1 MAIKKSLFDN
11 AFKIQRYFLIISVA
25 VLFVA
30 APSAAWPAI
39 QHTPPGIKNPFDTL
53 RSIPQKNRFSAAETI
68 YKDRS
73 NLRRAQED
81 QAMAAFDALTIL
93 ARSLND
99 KSLECQ
105 VFDMRADYYAV
116 NNGFNPLSIKWYQ
129 QAIDFSAAQNLVY
142 DNGFYLHRMGAYY
155 AIFKHNAQAC
165 RYFLQSQDVFN
176 RVGYRNIPGIG
187 VLLSQ
192 VADFYY
198 ALGDYENARLNL
210 ESALRY
216 MPANAQDRINILN
229 TIGLIYRSYRQF
241 PQAIVYFNKAIAIAA
256 PLKDTVWMGIA
267 EGNIGSVFFLQNQ
280 YKKALPYIQN
290 DYKISFKYG
299 EFQNGVIALLRLV
312 KINID
317 GGEPRKAKQQL
328 DTVQHYLNEDRSDRL
343 DLRADYYNL
352 RSQLC
357 EQLRLPEDAIA
368 YRKKYEEDKDSLTKR
383 NNIAGVERVKL
394 RYEFDK
400 HAAAILKFKTDAR
413 LHELKIWAI
422 VGLLSFLIIIA
433 ILLYYNQRIKQ
444 RKDKALLLAE
454 KKVVDEEL
462 RSAEEALK
470 HFTENLR
477 QKNILIEGFK
487 KEIEQLRSQS
497 ANIDTSKIIG
507 ELLDTHLM
515 TEADW
520 LTFKKL
526 FTKVYPGFFIS
537 LNKKYPLLSDTEIR
551 MLTLIKLGLNNT
563 EMANMLGITI
573 DGILKS
579 KQRLRKK
586 IDISTISD
594 LEFEEVKGYFEV
606 KGER

>member
-1 MAIKKSLFDN
+1 MAIKKVWFNVGD
-11 AFKIQRYFLIISVA
+11 KTQRYLLKISVA
-25 VLFVA
+25 FLFIT
-30 APSAAWPAI
+30 APFLAWSSTRQTTA
-39 QHTPPGIKNPFDTL
+39 GVKNVFDTL
-53 RSIPQKNRFSAAETI
+53 RAVPQKERFLIAETI
-68 YKDRS
+68 YKQHS
-73 NLRRAQED
+73 NLRRAGEER
-81 QAMAAFDALTIL
+81 AMAALDTLTIL
-93 ARSLND
+93 ARNLND
-99 KSLECQ
+99 RSLECQ
-105 VFDMRADYYAV
+105 VFDMRADYYSV
-116 NNGFNPLSIKWYQ
+116 NRGFNPLSIKWYQ
-129 QAIDFSAAQNLVY
+129 QAIDFSAAKNLVY

-176 RVGYRNIPGIG
+176 RIGYRNIPGIG

-210 ESALRY
+210 ETALRY
-216 MPANAQDRINILN
+216 TPANTPDNINILN
-229 TIGLIYRSYRQF
+229 TIGLIYRSYGQY
-241 PQAIVYFNKAIAIAA
+241 PQALAYFNKAIAIAA

-267 EGNIGSVFFLQNQ
+267 GGNIGSVYFLQNQ
-280 YKKALPYIQN
+280 YDKALPYIQN

-299 EFQNGVIALLRLV
+299 ESQNGIIALLRLV

-317 GGEPRKAKQQL
+317 GGDAGKAKQQL
-328 DTVQHYLNEDRSDRL
+328 DTAEHYLNEAKSDRL
-343 DLRADYYNL
+343 DLKADYYNL

-357 EQLRLPEDAIA
+357 ELLHLPEDAIA
-368 YRKKYEEDKDSLTKR
+368 FRKKYEADKDSLAKR

-413 LHELKIWAI
+413 LHELKIWAL
-422 VGLLSFLIIIA
+422 VGVLSFLIIIA
-433 ILLYYNQRIKQ
+433 ILLYYNQRTKQ
-444 RKDKALLLAE
+444 VKDKELLLAE

-477 QKNILIEGFK
+477 QKNILIENFK

-537 LNKKYPLLSDTEIR
+537 LNTKYPWLSDTEIR
-551 MLTLIKLGLNNT
+551 TLTLIKLGLNNT

-573 DGILKS
+573 DGILKA

-586 IDISTISD
+586 IDLSTISD
-594 LEFEEVKGYFEV
+594 LEFGLAATF
-606 KGER
+606 